1 MSVHAFSAG
10 ERTSTHEEAPD
21 GRRPASGGERQG
33 AHVPRGS
40 SHVPRKWVHK
50 AADGEVLLQDAV
62 RTGENR
68 FTVAARMPR
77 DHFLGH
83 RGTASE
89 GDPLLLAEAVRQTVI
104 YLSHRFYGIPE
115 GHAFILS
122 ALDFALDEPLPPGG
136 PDASPLVL
144 EAACVAAPR
153 GPRRLGATMEAE
165 VHCEG
170 RRIGRA
176 GARWQAVDRRQYAT
190 LRLRSGGTTLL
201 PEGAKNGVTAP
212 HISYDDEVLAAV
224 PGTSGQWQVRLDFG
238 HPVLFDH
245 LSDHIPGMVLL
256 EGFRQ
261 AALLAG
267 SGSGSGSGGIVGG
280 PLAAAVSFHAFGEL
294 TDPPALIVRQNGE
307 EYATGKEHAPAGA
320 DGSSS
325 SSGDSSASS
334 GSSASGNSRTE
345 KAGSRTSGQEHHH
358 FTAVQSGRT
367 IASCTVSVAA
377 PLPHGGPAC

>member
-1 MSVHAFSAG
+1 MTVHAFSAG
-10 ERTSTHEEAPD
+10 ERTHTHEEAPD

-40 SHVPRKWVHK
+40 THVPRTWVHK

-136 PDASPLVL
+136 PDAPPLVL

-190 LRLRSGGTTLL
+190 LRLRGGGTTLL
-201 PEGAKNGVTAP
+201 PEVASTESTAH
-212 HISYDDEVLAAV
+212 HIPYNDAVLADV
-224 PGTSGQWQVRLDFG
+224 PGAEGQWQVCLDFG

-261 AALLAG
+261 AALLTGAG
-267 SGSGSGSGGIVGG
+267 SASGSASASGGIVGG

-307 EYATGKEHAPAGA
+307 EYA
-320 DGSSS
+320 
-325 SSGDSSASS
+325 
-334 GSSASGNSRTE
+334 GNSATE
-345 KAGSRTSGQEHHH
+345 SPGSRATGREHHH
-358 FTAVQSGRT
+358 FTALQSGRT
-367 IASCTVSVAA
+367 IASCTVSVAT